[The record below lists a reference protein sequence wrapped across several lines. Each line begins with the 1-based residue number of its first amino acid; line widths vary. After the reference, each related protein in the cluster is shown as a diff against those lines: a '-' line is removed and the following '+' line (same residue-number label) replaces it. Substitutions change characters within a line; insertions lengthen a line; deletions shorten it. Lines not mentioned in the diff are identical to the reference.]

1 MFFSFFVVELAGVEF
16 GPDHGANFFITEHGY
31 NFKIM
36 AERVEV
42 DTVIDNLRNF
52 KSITEKQVKLITD
65 RAIAIFSEE
74 TNTVPV
80 KIPVTICGDIHGQLH
95 DLIELFTIGG
105 DVPFT
110 NYLFMGDFVD
120 RGYYSV

>member
-1 MFFSFFVVELAGVEF
+1 MGDKAELDV
-16 GPDHGANFFITEHGY
+16 I
-31 NFKIM
+31 
-36 AERVEV
+36 
-42 DTVIDNLRNF
+42 IDNLKSF
-52 KSITEKQVKLITD
+52 KSITEKQIKFITEK
-65 RAIAIFSEE
+65 ATAIFLEE
-74 TNTVPV
+74 TNTTPV
-80 KIPVTICGDIHGQLH
+80 KVPVTICGDIHGQLH